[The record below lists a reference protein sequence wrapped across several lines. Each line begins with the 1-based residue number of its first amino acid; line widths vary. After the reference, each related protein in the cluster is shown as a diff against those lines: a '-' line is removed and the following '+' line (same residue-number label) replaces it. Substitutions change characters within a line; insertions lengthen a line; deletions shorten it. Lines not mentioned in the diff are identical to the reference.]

1 MTRTPVERL
10 TALTFFDVED
20 YLALNPDL
28 RGGGVDP
35 AQHAF
40 RHGLAEGRTAFRR
53 EAIARAWGQ
62 ASAGPATP
70 TPTETSSVDAA
81 AAACPPVS
89 ILVSTGS
96 DPSDIALAA
105 DLAES
110 LTRSGVAAVLK
121 DETSSPDGDHGLP
134 VVVAPHS
141 FFNVGLGALWA
152 RSDAVERSLV
162 FNTAPLHHRAFERS
176 LPWLL
181 RSRGVLDASPQA
193 ARIFQASGWPALLMR
208 FATPLR
214 SRWLAP
220 TDLGHPLV
228 QALPGVARRL
238 DFDPWDWET
247 RPVDIAFFDPLSA
260 RRSAVLR
267 RQAAALAE
275 RPCFVYGAQ
284 GGRDSLDESVE
295 RRSHHRLA
303 GHVSGHAKITLQL
316 AKDDFP
322 QFDWH
327 RCVTQIMAS
336 GSLVVSDTPGSH
348 PDDDIGRHVFRD
360 DARHLAA
367 LTRWLLDDA
376 DGRRAASSARE
387 SAARAIDRTDPVFS
401 ATLRSFLSAAARPN
415 TA

>member
-141 FFNVGLGALWA
+141 FFDVGLGALWA

-267 RQAAALAE
+267 RQRRGAGRTTLFRLRRAGGTGQPRRKRRAPQPPSPGRPRQ
-275 RPCFVYGAQ
+275 RPCE
-284 GGRDSLDESVE
+284 D
-295 RRSHHRLA
+295 H
-303 GHVSGHAKITLQL
+303 
-316 AKDDFP
+316 
-322 QFDWH
+322 
-327 RCVTQIMAS
+327 
-336 GSLVVSDTPGSH
+336 
-348 PDDDIGRHVFRD
+348 
-360 DARHLAA
+360 
-367 LTRWLLDDA
+367 
-376 DGRRAASSARE
+376 
-387 SAARAIDRTDPVFS
+387 
-401 ATLRSFLSAAARPN
+401 AAARRGRVSPSS
-415 TA
+415 TGTGA